1 MGNTNPKETE
11 KVHNIQVKNDAVHLS
26 NMNLLFT
33 PKELNSLTFN
43 ILDLSYNSISE
54 IHEELS
60 KVEITELSLSSN
72 KLVTLPKNLENL
84 KSLKTLKLSSNKLS
98 KSIPKE
104 ILNLPNLTNLD
115 ISHNEN
121 LSECE
126 KVDSTSLQKVMISS
140 CKLSKFPKGIAE
152 IPSLKIL
159 EMIYNTDI
167 TFDDDD
173 TIESNLETLIFSSC
187 NLPSIPKIIGSMKS
201 LEMLNLSYNK
211 ISAFES
217 IQNLK
222 NLKHLLL
229 SHNQLSEIS
238 NEFECLSNLR
248 IIDLD
253 HNKLKEFPTFI
264 SKLKDLEELYIGYN
278 EIEELP
284 KSESGELFTPNL
296 KKFNITNNHLKEIP
310 EEFLKNYLLN
320 SNSLQFQSNHLISF
334 SSLKDLTS
342 LQEITLNENQI
353 SNIPE
358 LPTNLEKLMIDFNLI
373 STIDDHVYDLKELK
387 HLHLRGNKI
396 SKIDKKI
403 SNLQNLEVLLLDK
416 NHLQELPT
424 DEIVE
429 LGKGKLQHLGCSDNG
444 FDTIP
449 YQIKTAV
456 DAQQFKARTNF
467 SSSSPDLIIEN
478 LYLGSVRSASNRAL
492 IERLQIKNVLSVAKG
507 MQPYHQEVI
516 IECFNFRLPIIR
528 LFQLLMRNIPIC
540 LNFLMNA

>member
-1 MGNTNPKETE
+1 MGNTNPKEIEKE
-11 KVHNIQVKNDAVHLS
+11 KVYNIQVKNDTVQLS

-33 PKELNSLTFN
+33 PKELNNLTFN

-60 KVEITELSLSSN
+60 KIEITELSLSSN
-72 KLVTLPKNLENL
+72 KLVTLPKNLESL

-98 KSIPKE
+98 GSIPKE

-126 KVDSTSLQKVMISS
+126 KVDSTSLEKVMISS

-159 EMIYNTDI
+159 EMIYNTEI
-167 TFDDDD
+167 IFDDED
-173 TIESNLETLIFSSC
+173 TIESNVEMLIFSSC
-187 NLPSIPKIIGSMKS
+187 NLSFIPKIIGSMKS

-211 ISAFES
+211 ISTFDTL
-217 IQNLK
+217 QNLK

-238 NEFECLSNLR
+238 NEFEFSSLR
-248 IIDLD
+248 ILDLD
-253 HNKLKEFPTFI
+253 HNKLKEFPKFI
-264 SKLKDLEELYIGYN
+264 SQLKELEELSIGYN

-296 KKFNITNNHLKEIP
+296 KKFSITKNHLKEIP
-310 EEFLKNYLLN
+310 QEFLKNYLLN
-320 SNSLQFQSNHLISF
+320 SNSLQFQSNHLTSLT
-334 SSLKDLTS
+334 SLKDLKC
-342 LQEITLNENQI
+342 LQEINLNDNQI

-358 LPTNLEKLMIDFNLI
+358 LPMNLEKLMIDFNSI
-373 STIDDHVYDLKELK
+373 STIDNHVYELNDLK
-387 HLHLRGNKI
+387 HFHLRGNKI

-444 FDTIP
+444 FQTIP
-449 YQIKTAV
+449 DQIKNAV
-456 DAQQFKARTNF
+456 DSQQFKARTNF

-492 IERLQIKNVLSVAKG
+492 IEKLNIKNVLSVAKG
-507 MQPYHQEVI
+507 MQPYHQEVTF
-516 IECFNFRLPIIR
+516 EFVNFRLPTIR
-528 LFQLLMRNIPIC
+528 LFQLQMKIIPI
-540 LNFLMNA
+540 